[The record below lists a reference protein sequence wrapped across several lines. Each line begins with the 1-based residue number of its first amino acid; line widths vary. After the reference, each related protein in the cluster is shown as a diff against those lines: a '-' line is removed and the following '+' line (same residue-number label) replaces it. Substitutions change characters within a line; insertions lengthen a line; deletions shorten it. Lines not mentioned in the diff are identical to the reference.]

1 MFNLN
6 QNVPADSSKLSDV
19 VKNDVVTKDV
29 YNVKIKNIEN
39 KTLDA
44 TSLATNAFLN
54 AKIIPLKVK
63 YLILPN

>member
-39 KTLDA
+39 NTLHV